1 MDGVHE
7 VGVPDAYALL
17 AFADASVA
25 FDPVLIRSARAAVLD
40 AVGEAALID
49 AAAVIAGFNGIVRI
63 ADAMGIPLEPAKA
76 EQSAE
81 WREPLGIDRYATQKS

>member
-1 MDGVHE
+1 MNGVHE
-7 VGVPDAYALL
+7 VGVPHARELL
-17 AFADASVA
+17 AFADAAVA
-25 FDPVLIRSARAAVLD
+25 FDAAPARTALLD

-81 WREPLGIDRYATQKS
+81 WRGTLGIDRYASEKS

>member
-1 MDGVHE
+1 MQKLLRRE
-7 VGVPDAYALL
+7 LL
-17 AFADASVA
+17 AFADAAVA
-25 FDPVLIRSARAAVLD
+25 FDAVPARAALRD

-81 WREPLGIDRYATQKS
+81 WRGELGIDRYAREKS